1 MDQENTHSLSLW
13 EQIYEDWK
21 VHGKDFSRPG
31 FRAMVVYRFGAWCIG
46 LQYRLLRAPL
56 SRLHLFLYRYV
67 RNVYGI
73 ELPCR
78 SKVGRRCFIPHQS
91 GIVIH
96 PFSEIGDDCLIRQN
110 VTLGA
115 ASRDKPAEAPKLG
128 NNVQVGAGAVLLGNI
143 TVGDGAKI
151 NANVVVM
158 TDVPAGALVLN
169 PSSKILKNPEAKQ
182 PKQAE
187 DQHAQALADVIS

>member
-1 MDQENTHSLSLW
+1 MDHENAQSPSVW
-13 EQIYEDWK
+13 ELICEDWK

-31 FRAMVVYRFGAWCIG
+31 FRAMAVYRFGAWCMG
-46 LQYRLLRAPL
+46 LRFRLLRAPL
-56 SRLHLFLYRYV
+56 SRLHRFLYRYV

-78 SKVGRRCFIPHQS
+78 TKVGRRCFIPHQS

-115 ASRDKPAEAPKLG
+115 ASRDKPAGAPKLG
-128 NNVQVGAGAVLLGNI
+128 NQVHIGAGAVLLGNI

-151 NANVVVM
+151 NANAVVM
-158 TDVPAGALVLN
+158 TNVPEGAFVFN
-169 PSSKILKNPEAKQ
+169 PPPKTLKNPRSKKTKQ
-182 PKQAE
+182 TEEQE
-187 DQHAQALADVIS
+187 IQALPVS

>member
-1 MDQENTHSLSLW
+1 MDDEKTHSLSLW
-13 EQIYEDWK
+13 EQLYEDWT

-31 FRAMVVYRFGAWCIG
+31 FRAMAVYRFGAWCSG
-46 LQYRLLRAPL
+46 LRYRLLRAPL
-56 SRLHLFLYRYV
+56 SRLYLFLYRYV

-78 SKVGRRCFIPHQS
+78 TKVGRRCFIPHQS

-115 ASRDKPAEAPKLG
+115 ASRDKPTGAPKLG
-128 NNVQVGAGAVLLGNI
+128 NNVHIGAGAVLLGNI

-151 NANVVVM
+151 NANAVVM
-158 TDVPAGALVLN
+158 TNVPAGAFVFN
-169 PSSKILKNPEAKQ
+169 SPPKILKNPEAKQ
-182 PKQAE
+182 SEPTE
-187 DQHAQALADVIS
+187 DQETQVLPVS